1 MSKRVLITGST
12 GFLAGYLIKELK
24 KKLIYEVF
32 GITDE
37 KNSQDTIKN
46 TYSLDIRD
54 RDKLFEV
61 IKTIKPDIVF
71 HLAAITNVGFAWK
84 NQKLTHEVNFIGS
97 LNLLE
102 ALSENGLNETRII
115 MMSSAEVYGNNE
127 DPITESTAISIEN
140 PYSLS
145 KYAMEM
151 LADIFINSKKMDIIK
166 IRSFN
171 FTGPGQDKKFV
182 SSDFAYQIAEIEKH
196 KRPPVID
203 VGNLAAKRDFSDV
216 RDIARYIEVLSRI
229 GKTGGVYNLSSGNL
243 ISIQEILDKLL
254 LLTDYEIEVNIN
266 KEKFRPVDIP
276 VLKADNSYIKKEFDL
291 YPEFEM
297 RKTLKDI
304 LDYWRKVINE

>member
-1 MSKRVLITGST
+1 MSNRVLITGST

-102 ALSENGLNETRII
+102 ALSENGLNKTRII
-115 MMSSAEVYGNNE
+115 ICTIYSNSCYICNFCFHFLMYGNFSYLI
-127 DPITESTAISIEN
+127 PISI
-140 PYSLS
+140 SC
-145 KYAMEM
+145 
-151 LADIFINSKKMDIIK
+151 I
-166 IRSFN
+166 
-171 FTGPGQDKKFV
+171 
-182 SSDFAYQIAEIEKH
+182 
-196 KRPPVID
+196 
-203 VGNLAAKRDFSDV
+203 
-216 RDIARYIEVLSRI
+216 
-229 GKTGGVYNLSSGNL
+229 
-243 ISIQEILDKLL
+243 
-254 LLTDYEIEVNIN
+254 
-266 KEKFRPVDIP
+266 
-276 VLKADNSYIKKEFDL
+276 
-291 YPEFEM
+291 
-297 RKTLKDI
+297 
-304 LDYWRKVINE
+304 